1 MRISLKLALV
11 AVVVLLLF
19 VAVYAGDYF
28 WSDAID
34 KSNHGVQTLVADG
47 YGGVGKQIK
56 GTLAD
61 TTSQVKAYSFLYF
74 VTATKVT
81 TDGTCDSARTST
93 YLQKSLNGSDW
104 VTIDS
109 VQRAGKSDDT
119 LYAEKL
125 WYLGGG
131 TTVIYPTMYL
141 RWINACY
148 NADTTSSA
156 FVYQKHL
163 FQQ

>member
-1 MRISLKLALV
+1 MRISLKLAMV
-11 AVVVLLLF
+11 IGAVLLLF
-19 VAVYAGDYF
+19 VVVYAGDYF
-28 WSDAID
+28 WSDAVD

-61 TTSQVKAYSFLYF
+61 TTSWVKAYPFLYF

-81 TDGTCDSARTST
+81 TDGVCDSARTST
-93 YLQKSLNGSDW
+93 YLQKSLNGTDC

-109 VQRAGKSDDT
+109 VQRAGNDDDT

-125 WYLGGG
+125 WNLGGG
-131 TTVIYPTMYL
+131 TTVICPTMYI
-141 RWINACY
+141 RWINNCY
-148 NADTTSSA
+148 NADSTSSA